1 MTTSNG
7 AVDRTRVSSDES
19 VAHRAVGGAFAGF
32 FVDMF
37 DVYLPIVALAP
48 AAEYFQAKGVSAST
62 ASLLSAMVFVAALI
76 GRPIGAAI
84 FGHFSDKVGRRRIAL
99 ISVGGFGVVTLIIA
113 LLPGYEQIGVGA
125 VIALI
130 LLRLVDGIF
139 LGGEYTA
146 AAPLA
151 MEYSPQKKR
160 GLYGGLIMTGF
171 PLAYSVIS
179 LVTLLMLAIAPAN
192 GLHSPYVQWGWRIPF
207 ALGALLAFA
216 FVAYYAKTVPESEVW
231 KDTPRTESPL
241 RELFQ
246 GNSGRSFG
254 QVFVMMTGV
263 WLTLY
268 MVSAVLPGLLKSTIK
283 LSATQV
289 TTVVLIAN
297 AILIGGYIAAGII
310 SQRTGR
316 KPFFI
321 VFGVVAAVLGSVVF
335 GVIVNLSA
343 SSFAL
348 VLVLTIVVNLLVVS
362 CWGVITTYINER
374 FHTGIRASGFG
385 LGYSL
390 AVVIPSF
397 YAFYQSWLSHVM
409 PSKYTALVLLVIGGV
424 LISVGAAMGPETRD
438 VVIREE
444 KESDEV
450 LTPRVS
456 AARAPVQSR

>member
-130 LLRLVDGIF
+130 LLRLVDGIL

-179 LVTLLMLAIAPAN
+179 LITLLMLAI
-192 GLHSPYVQWGWRIPF
+192 HRRTDC
-207 ALGALLAFA
+207 
-216 FVAYYAKTVPESEVW
+216 TVPMCSGVGGSRSPSERCW
-231 KDTPRTESPL
+231 RLRSWPTTPRPCPSP
-241 RELFQ
+241 RY
-246 GNSGRSFG
+246 GKTHPAPSRPCANCSRATAGG
-254 QVFVMMTGV
+254 A
-263 WLTLY
+263 
-268 MVSAVLPGLLKSTIK
+268 SAKS
-283 LSATQV
+283 S
-289 TTVVLIAN
+289 
-297 AILIGGYIAAGII
+297 
-310 SQRTGR
+310 
-316 KPFFI
+316 
-321 VFGVVAAVLGSVVF
+321 
-335 GVIVNLSA
+335 
-343 SSFAL
+343 
-348 VLVLTIVVNLLVVS
+348 
-362 CWGVITTYINER
+362 
-374 FHTGIRASGFG
+374 
-385 LGYSL
+385 
-390 AVVIPSF
+390 
-397 YAFYQSWLSHVM
+397 
-409 PSKYTALVLLVIGGV
+409 
-424 LISVGAAMGPETRD
+424 
-438 VVIREE
+438 
-444 KESDEV
+444 
-450 LTPRVS
+450 
-456 AARAPVQSR
+456 